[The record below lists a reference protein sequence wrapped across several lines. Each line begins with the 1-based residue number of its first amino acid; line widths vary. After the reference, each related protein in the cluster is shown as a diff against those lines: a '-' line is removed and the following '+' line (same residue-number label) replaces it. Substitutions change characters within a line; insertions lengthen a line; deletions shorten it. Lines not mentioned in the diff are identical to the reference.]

1 MTQDTRGSAPTDAAW
16 PKAALAGPAWP
27 KAALAGPASALE
39 ETMVADLNAAVIRRS
54 DVAPLVDAVFTRM
67 QSPMGDL
74 LVFVTARGLLRIAF
88 DTEEFATVAA
98 EVADALGPVIVEDAG
113 ITAQAV
119 RELGEYFAGERR
131 TFDVALDLRLS
142 RGAFR
147 STVQQALSDIPFGS
161 TMSYAEMADHLGNP
175 KAVRAVGTA
184 CATNPIPLVLPCH
197 RIVRSDGTF
206 GNYRGG
212 HARKQWVLDFEAGVL
227 PLAG

>member
-1 MTQDTRGSAPTDAAW
+1 MMTQDTRDSAPTDSAW
-16 PKAALAGPAWP
+16 PE
-27 KAALAGPASALE
+27 AALAGPASALE
-39 ETMVADLNAAVIRRS
+39 ESMVADLNAAVIRRS
-54 DVAPLVDAVFTRM
+54 DVAPLVDAAFTRM

-88 DTEEFATVAA
+88 DTEEFDAVAA
-98 EVADALGPVIVEDAG
+98 EVADAVGPVVVEDAG
-113 ITAQAV
+113 LTAQAV

-184 CATNPIPLVLPCH
+184 CAQNPIPLVLPCH

-212 HARKQWVLDFEAGVL
+212 HARKQWVLDFEAGAL